1 MFRMASQYQT
11 LGDSEIQ
18 EILADSA
25 SESGTEMEYDDEEKN
40 NYEDME
46 IDQLEETSSSSSTSN
61 CRRTRNKNAASQIW
75 VSGNF
80 KPHLF
85 SFNSNQCGLIQYL
98 VNRQL
103 EIPLDFFH
111 LYFDKTLLEIIASE
125 TNRYHLQNY
134 KYTSSHAAPWVDA
147 NIDEMYV
154 FLATT
159 MLMTHVKKHKIQEY
173 WSTDQLIMTPV
184 FSHIFSRDRY
194 LALLRYIHF
203 NNNENYTVQDRLF
216 KVKPIIDDL
225 KAKFHLSLN
234 PYQNLVI
241 DESLMLWKGRLSFKQ
256 YIPSKRNRFGV
267 KLYVL
272 CNCRTGFI
280 LDFIPYTGSTTPIYS
295 DKRLGASGSL
305 VMKLMEKYLQKGH
318 NLYVDNWYS
327 TPALFEALHSMKTGA
342 CGIVRLNRIHLTNF
356 QTINLEQYQQVFR
369 RTDILLA
376 LKLKGRRDVHMLST
390 IHETNMVPT
399 GKIDHIT
406 KNPRM
411 KPICIKEYNE
421 NMGAID
427 KSDMQ
432 FSFSECIRKRI
443 KWYKKFFFHLL
454 DVTLLNASILYK
466 LKTGKTIHLSDF

>member
-1 MFRMASQYQT
+1 MATQYQT

-25 SESGTEMEYDDEEKN
+25 SESGTEMEYDGEEEN

-85 SFNSNQCGLIQYL
+85 SFNSNQCGLTQYL

-111 LYFDKTLLEIIASE
+111 LYFDQTLMEIIASE
-125 TNRYHLQNY
+125 TNRYHLQNS
-134 KYTSSHAAPWVDA
+134 KNTSSHAAPWVDT

-154 FLATT
+154 FLTTT

-203 NNNENYTVQDRLF
+203 NNNENYTAEDRLF

-272 CNCRTGFI
+272 CDCRTGFI
-280 LDFIPYTGSTTPIYS
+280 LDFIPYTGSTTPIYY
-295 DKRLGASGSL
+295 DKRLGASRSL
-305 VMKLMEKYLQKGH
+305 VMKLMGKYLQKGH

-327 TPALFEALHSMKTGA
+327 SPALFEALHSMKTGA
-342 CGIVRLNRIHLTNF
+342 CGTVRLNRIHLTNF
-356 QTINLEQYQQVFR
+356 QTMKLEQYQQVFR
-369 RTDILLA
+369 HTDILLA
-376 LKLKGRRDVHMLST
+376 LKWKDRRDVHMLST

-432 FSFSECIRKRI
+432 ISFSECIRK
-443 KWYKKFFFHLL
+443 
-454 DVTLLNASILYK
+454 SI
-466 LKTGKTIHLSDF
+466 IVV